1 MKLPRLAF
9 TAAATLVLSGALATA
24 LAQTA
29 APPAPA
35 DAASV
40 APKAPPEKR
49 NLTPT
54 EGRDSAPTAGDLK
67 PQQSRVT
74 PQLSIPLNN
83 KDAQVPLKALVN
95 PPVRATVKPSG
106 GVDDAAARCSALS
119 DAQAR
124 EQCREKLAR

>member
-1 MKLPRLAF
+1 MKLRSLAF
-9 TAAATLVLSGALATA
+9 TATATLALSGVLGTTF
-24 LAQTA
+24 AQTA
-29 APPAPA
+29 APPVPA

-40 APKAPPEKR
+40 VPKGPPDKR

-67 PQQSRVT
+67 PQQSRVA

-83 KDAQVPLKALVN
+83 KEGQVPLKALVN
-95 PPVRATVKPSG
+95 PPVRAAAKPSS
-106 GVDDAAARCSALS
+106 GVNDAAARCSALA

-124 EQCREKLAR
+124 EQCRDKLPR